1 MGWSSICYC
10 IYIKNKIETL
20 VDEVESTIS
29 DIKQDN
35 ATSKKMID
43 TKATYLFF
51 EHIVTEPILT
61 VYYAYIQYT
70 DNESQMETL
79 RDIIE
84 IVHEDLHNQSIHLYE
99 VPLKGTTV
107 ADISDDI
114 PATILTGKLRNMKDF
129 HADVIDGLI
138 NAEEILTKP
147 ENLMELLENK
157 STIEQFIPDY
167 YQTVEK
173 DKED

>member
-1 MGWSSICYC
+1 M
-10 IYIKNKIETL
+10 T
-20 VDEVESTIS
+20 
-29 DIKQDN
+29 
-35 ATSKKMID
+35 MID

-51 EHIVTEPILT
+51 EHITVKPILN

-70 DNESQMETL
+70 DNESEIETL

-84 IVHEDLHNQSIHLYE
+84 IVHEDLDNQSIHLFQ

-107 ADISDDI
+107 ADICEDI
-114 PATILTGKLRNMKDF
+114 PATILTGKLRNMKEFD
-129 HADVIDGLI
+129 ADIINGLV

-147 ENLMELLENK
+147 ERLIELLETK

-167 YQTVEK
+167 YKLDVK
-173 DKED
+173 DKAD